1 LKKKTPET
9 QATLKNLIELI
20 HETAHKIKNRLFTIQ
35 LEAENVKAILDKE
48 KQKGSMSKN
57 LDYFAQSIM
66 SEVQAMKR
74 IVRGIMSLIEEKPLK
89 FKKVELNFLIER
101 LVEKYK
107 KLLEGKVKFEL
118 ELDENSTSVTIDKEL
133 VEEALSNIIENSIE
147 ALPNGGKIIISTTV
161 IYSPLLK
168 TRKGVEVEIIDN
180 GKGIPEDKIEDIF
193 NPYFTTKKEG
203 IGLGLTLTKRII
215 DAHGGR
221 IEVQSRIGIG
231 TKFALFFPVREES

>member
-1 LKKKTPET
+1 
-9 QATLKNLIELI
+9 
-20 HETAHKIKNRLFTIQ
+20 
-35 LEAENVKAILDKE
+35 
-48 KQKGSMSKN
+48 
-57 LDYFAQSIM
+57 
-66 SEVQAMKR
+66 
-74 IVRGIMSLIEEKPLK
+74 MSLIEEKPLK